1 MVLSRLVVP
10 EVCERKQRGCEMRVM
25 LSLTTVVASVLFLG
39 FAPVGC
45 SSDGK
50 DGKLASLES
59 EVKRLN
65 DLLKLSED
73 RNRGLYDERRSLTI
87 DKEQTKTEY
96 ERLAKQVT
104 ALEAGNKSMQ
114 ESLDALA
121 SATDKIKDKQIEDLK
136 AQIERLAQQAK
147 APGASPA
154 TSDPPDA
161 SVRDASI
168 EKVKATIADLE
179 AQIGELQPKVAM
191 ARSKVTNLC
200 RGTIDRRITGG
211 GNLICGR
218 LSGSNLYPHG
228 RSYYY
233 HTHDA
238 SCYAP
243 VWERTEQG
251 TFRTQHDKDEAI
263 RSANEEKLPLE
274 QMLLNLRNDLEK
286 ARQELRR
293 LPRGG

>member
-1 MVLSRLVVP
+1 
-10 EVCERKQRGCEMRVM
+10 MRVM

-50 DGKLASLES
+50 EGKFASLES

-73 RNRGLYDERRSLTI
+73 RNRGLYDQRRSLTI
-87 DKEQTKTEY
+87 DNEQTKTEY

-121 SATDKIKDKQIEDLK
+121 SATDKIKDKQIQDLK
-136 AQIERLAQQAK
+136 AEIERLAQQAK
-147 APGASPA
+147 TPGANPA
-154 TSDPPDA
+154 TPDPPDA

-168 EKVKATIADLE
+168 EKVRAIIADLE

-218 LSGSNLYPHG
+218 PSGANLYPHNNPN
-228 RSYYY
+228 YDY
-233 HTHDA
+233 HTHSA
-238 SCYAP
+238 YCYAP
-243 VWERTEQG
+243 VWQRIEQG

-286 ARQELRR
+286 AKQQLGR